1 MLSAQRCAACGK
13 PVPELPEQP
22 RQTKSC
28 ELCAHVDVTAV
39 FCDDKCAASPGGHE
53 KNNCAGPAGREIVLE
68 DPTSWKHFCTP
79 ACKVEIVTPRLRL
92 RPVELRDNPRIF
104 KIKNDRLVSST
115 QLYGEVNDPD
125 DCLTYFTRGYVA
137 NQVPVLDSTGSHG
150 NGRLRYVFAIEP
162 RVGKDGKRMVEKK
175 TPHAG
180 VRHDLDE
187 NGYIGNIAVEL
198 TATGTSASGY
208 GTADIGVEPRLGEVF
223 YYPTRDELTG
233 VAEAVL
239 FYELHPNFWRQGVMS
254 EAIKAVLA
262 FVFQDLGLPAAV
274 VDPQAKNPSSIHL
287 AEKAGFTY
295 VQDKRSFVGTLQK
308 VYRLTAEEWEKGRKK
323 KKKSKGK
330 KVEAVVATEAG
341 EGQEPDKAVKTGRQK
356 CCRWCQIPTSTATLG
371 CSGCDW
377 AAWCSSA
384 CKTADLTY
392 RAGHAAACPG
402 KGGSPEKAAAAVA
415 RETSS
420 RGGNL
425 AGMIKMLQ
433 QLQRQGV

>member
-1 MLSAQRCAACGK
+1 
-13 PVPELPEQP
+13 
-22 RQTKSC
+22 
-28 ELCAHVDVTAV
+28 
-39 FCDDKCAASPGGHE
+39 
-53 KNNCAGPAGREIVLE
+53 
-68 DPTSWKHFCTP
+68 TSWKDFCTP
-79 ACKVEIVTPRLRL
+79 ACKVEIITPRLRALPSSSAPSPSDDSPEPDSRGIAHDCIRLCKGL
-92 RPVELRDNPRIF
+92 RPVELGDNPRIF

-125 DCLTYFTRGYVA
+125 DCLTYFTKGYIA

-162 RVGKDGKRMVEKK
+162 RVGKDSKRMVEKK
-175 TPHAG
+175 ASYAG

-187 NGYIGNIAVEL
+187 NGYIGNIAIEL

-223 YYPTRDELTG
+223 YYPTRDEFAD

-239 FYELHPNFWRQGVMS
+239 SLSHIPPLPPSFWRQGIMS
-254 EAIKAVLA
+254 ETIKAVLA

-274 VDPQAKNPSSIHL
+274 VDPQAKNPSSIRL

-295 VQDKRSFVGTLQK
+295 VQDKKSFAGTLQK

-323 KKKSKGK
+323 KKKKSKAK
-330 KVEAVVATEAG
+330 NVEAVVATEPG
-341 EGQEPDKAVKTGRQK
+341 EGTEPEEAFETGRQK
-356 CCRWCQIPTSTATLG
+356 CCRWCQTPTSNATLG

-377 AAWCSSA
+377 AAWCSPA
-384 CKTADLTY
+384 CKIADLTY

-415 RETSS
+415 REASIIIAS
-420 RGGNL
+420 C
-425 AGMIKMLQ
+425 I
-433 QLQRQGV
+433 